1 MPQHRKQVTY
11 SQRPNHA
18 ARSAHARGE
27 RQFRTYDTSYIRPK
41 KSKAPAIVAAVLA
54 VLVVGGL
61 AWGAL
66 TLFNS
71 CSAQSVELL
80 AEGQEATITVA
91 EGAGAKVVGEQL
103 AEARLVSNAGDFTKR
118 VNEMGVDSQL
128 KPGTYTFAGGMPLDA
143 IINQLTA
150 GPVANALTIPEGS
163 TLEAVAQSVATFTEN
178 RITADAFT
186 AAASDAS
193 AYAADYDF
201 LADAGTNSLEGFLF
215 PKTYEIGDD
224 ATAESVV
231 RMMLDQFKTETS
243 GLDWSYPQSQG
254 LTIYDAVKLASIVER
269 ESSGDEQIRAQVEE
283 STSDYDREKLQERLA
298 KLVGGVA
305 VVHVGAATEVEM
317 KEKKDRVEDA
327 LNATRAAVEEGI
339 VPGGGTALIRVSKVL
354 DSIKPADDDE
364 LAGVNIIRNAIEA
377 PLRQIAHNAGF
388 EGSIVVEKV
397 RQGKDGFGF
406 NAATGEYEDLIKAGV
421 IDPKKV
427 ARIALQNAASVAS
440 LLLTTECAIAEKP
453 EPKKDMP
460 AMPDMGGMGG
470 MGGMY

>member
-91 EGAGAKVVGEQL
+91 EGAGDKVVGEQL

-128 KPGTYTFAGGMPLDA
+128 KPGTYTFAGGMSLDA

-150 GPVANALTIPEGS
+150 GPVANALTISEGS

-269 ESSGDEQIRAQVEE
+269 ESSGDEQIRAQV
-283 STSDYDREKLQERLA
+283 
-298 KLVGGVA
+298 
-305 VVHVGAATEVEM
+305 
-317 KEKKDRVEDA
+317 
-327 LNATRAAVEEGI
+327 
-339 VPGGGTALIRVSKVL
+339 
-354 DSIKPADDDE
+354 
-364 LAGVNIIRNAIEA
+364 
-377 PLRQIAHNAGF
+377 
-388 EGSIVVEKV
+388 
-397 RQGKDGFGF
+397 
-406 NAATGEYEDLIKAGV
+406 
-421 IDPKKV
+421 
-427 ARIALQNAASVAS
+427 ASVFYNRLNNFGDPNYGFLQSDA
-440 LLLTTECAIAEKP
+440 TTAYELGHDPTP
-453 EPKKDMP
+453 EDIKNPTPFNTYTNTGLPPTPICSPGLDCLQAVCNP
-460 AMPDMGGMGG
+460 AQTNYFFFYFAPDESGTMQ
-470 MGGMY
+470 YYFSETYEEHQQTFS

>member
-80 AEGQEATITVA
+80 AEGQEATIAVA

-128 KPGTYTFAGGMPLDA
+128 KPGTYTFAGGMSLDA

-193 AYAADYDF
+193 SYAADYDF

-269 ESSGDEQIRAQVEE
+269 ESSGDEQIRAQV
-283 STSDYDREKLQERLA
+283 
-298 KLVGGVA
+298 
-305 VVHVGAATEVEM
+305 
-317 KEKKDRVEDA
+317 
-327 LNATRAAVEEGI
+327 
-339 VPGGGTALIRVSKVL
+339 
-354 DSIKPADDDE
+354 
-364 LAGVNIIRNAIEA
+364 
-377 PLRQIAHNAGF
+377 
-388 EGSIVVEKV
+388 
-397 RQGKDGFGF
+397 
-406 NAATGEYEDLIKAGV
+406 
-421 IDPKKV
+421 
-427 ARIALQNAASVAS
+427 ASVFYNRLNNFGDPNYGFLQSDA
-440 LLLTTECAIAEKP
+440 TTAYELGHDPTP
-453 EPKKDMP
+453 EDIKNPTPFNTYTNTGLPPTPICSPGLDCLQAVCNP
-460 AMPDMGGMGG
+460 AQTNYFFFYFAPDESGTMQ
-470 MGGMY
+470 YYFSETYEEHQQTFS

>member
-80 AEGQEATITVA
+80 AEGREATITVA

-128 KPGTYTFAGGMPLDA
+128 KPGTYTFAGGMSLDA

-224 ATAESVV
+224 AAAESVV

-243 GLDWSYPQSQG
+243 GLNWSYPQSQG

-269 ESSGDEQIRAQVEE
+269 ESSGDEQIRAQV
-283 STSDYDREKLQERLA
+283 
-298 KLVGGVA
+298 
-305 VVHVGAATEVEM
+305 
-317 KEKKDRVEDA
+317 
-327 LNATRAAVEEGI
+327 
-339 VPGGGTALIRVSKVL
+339 
-354 DSIKPADDDE
+354 
-364 LAGVNIIRNAIEA
+364 
-377 PLRQIAHNAGF
+377 
-388 EGSIVVEKV
+388 
-397 RQGKDGFGF
+397 
-406 NAATGEYEDLIKAGV
+406 
-421 IDPKKV
+421 
-427 ARIALQNAASVAS
+427 ASVFYNRLNNFGDPNYGFLQSDA
-440 LLLTTECAIAEKP
+440 TTAYELGHDPTP
-453 EPKKDMP
+453 EDIKNPTPFNTYTNTGLPPTPICSPGLDCLQAVCNP
-460 AMPDMGGMGG
+460 AQTNYFFFYFAPDESGTMQ
-470 MGGMY
+470 YYFSETYEEHQQTFS

>member
-91 EGAGAKVVGEQL
+91 ECAGAKVVGEQL

-128 KPGTYTFAGGMPLDA
+128 KPGTYTFAGGMSLDA

-193 AYAADYDF
+193 SYAADYDF

-269 ESSGDEQIRAQVEE
+269 ESSGDEQIRAQV
-283 STSDYDREKLQERLA
+283 
-298 KLVGGVA
+298 
-305 VVHVGAATEVEM
+305 
-317 KEKKDRVEDA
+317 
-327 LNATRAAVEEGI
+327 
-339 VPGGGTALIRVSKVL
+339 
-354 DSIKPADDDE
+354 
-364 LAGVNIIRNAIEA
+364 
-377 PLRQIAHNAGF
+377 
-388 EGSIVVEKV
+388 
-397 RQGKDGFGF
+397 
-406 NAATGEYEDLIKAGV
+406 
-421 IDPKKV
+421 
-427 ARIALQNAASVAS
+427 ASVFYNRLNNFGDPNYGFLQSDA
-440 LLLTTECAIAEKP
+440 TTAYELGHDPTP
-453 EPKKDMP
+453 EDIKNPTPFNTYTNTGLPPTPICSPGLDCLQAVCNP
-460 AMPDMGGMGG
+460 AQTNYFFFYFAPDESGTMQ
-470 MGGMY
+470 YYFSETYEEHQQTFS

>member
-128 KPGTYTFAGGMPLDA
+128 KPGTYTFAGGMSLDA

-150 GPVANALTIPEGS
+150 GPVVNALTISEGS
-163 TLEAVAQSVATFTEN
+163 TLEN

-193 AYAADYDF
+193 SYAADYDF

-269 ESSGDEQIRAQVEE
+269 ESSGDEQIRAQV
-283 STSDYDREKLQERLA
+283 
-298 KLVGGVA
+298 
-305 VVHVGAATEVEM
+305 
-317 KEKKDRVEDA
+317 
-327 LNATRAAVEEGI
+327 
-339 VPGGGTALIRVSKVL
+339 
-354 DSIKPADDDE
+354 
-364 LAGVNIIRNAIEA
+364 
-377 PLRQIAHNAGF
+377 
-388 EGSIVVEKV
+388 
-397 RQGKDGFGF
+397 
-406 NAATGEYEDLIKAGV
+406 
-421 IDPKKV
+421 
-427 ARIALQNAASVAS
+427 ASVFYNRLNNFGDPNYGFLQSDA
-440 LLLTTECAIAEKP
+440 TTAYELGHDPTP
-453 EPKKDMP
+453 EDIKNPTPFNTYTNTGLPPTPICSPGLDCLQAVCNP
-460 AMPDMGGMGG
+460 AQTNYFFFYFAPDESGTMQ
-470 MGGMY
+470 YYFSETYEEHQQTFS

>member
-80 AEGQEATITVA
+80 AEGREATITVA

-128 KPGTYTFAGGMPLDA
+128 KPGTYTFAGGMSLDA

-215 PKTYEIGDD
+215 LKTYEIGDD

-269 ESSGDEQIRAQVEE
+269 ESSGDEQIRAQV
-283 STSDYDREKLQERLA
+283 
-298 KLVGGVA
+298 
-305 VVHVGAATEVEM
+305 
-317 KEKKDRVEDA
+317 
-327 LNATRAAVEEGI
+327 
-339 VPGGGTALIRVSKVL
+339 
-354 DSIKPADDDE
+354 
-364 LAGVNIIRNAIEA
+364 
-377 PLRQIAHNAGF
+377 
-388 EGSIVVEKV
+388 
-397 RQGKDGFGF
+397 
-406 NAATGEYEDLIKAGV
+406 
-421 IDPKKV
+421 
-427 ARIALQNAASVAS
+427 ASVFYNRLNNFGDPNYGFLQSDA
-440 LLLTTECAIAEKP
+440 TTAYELGHDPTP
-453 EPKKDMP
+453 EDIKNPTPFNTYTNTGLPPTPICSPGLDCLQAVCNP
-460 AMPDMGGMGG
+460 AQTNYFFFCFAPDESGTMQ
-470 MGGMY
+470 YYFSETYEEHQQTFS

>member
-54 VLVVGGL
+54 VLVVEGL

-128 KPGTYTFAGGMPLDA
+128 KPGTYTFAGGMSLDA

-193 AYAADYDF
+193 SYAADYDF

-269 ESSGDEQIRAQVEE
+269 ESSGDEQIRAQV
-283 STSDYDREKLQERLA
+283 
-298 KLVGGVA
+298 
-305 VVHVGAATEVEM
+305 
-317 KEKKDRVEDA
+317 
-327 LNATRAAVEEGI
+327 
-339 VPGGGTALIRVSKVL
+339 
-354 DSIKPADDDE
+354 
-364 LAGVNIIRNAIEA
+364 
-377 PLRQIAHNAGF
+377 
-388 EGSIVVEKV
+388 
-397 RQGKDGFGF
+397 
-406 NAATGEYEDLIKAGV
+406 
-421 IDPKKV
+421 
-427 ARIALQNAASVAS
+427 ASVFYNRLNNFGDPNYGFLQSDA
-440 LLLTTECAIAEKP
+440 TTAYELGHDPTP
-453 EPKKDMP
+453 EDIKNPTPFNTYTNTGLPPTPICSPGLDCLQAVCNP
-460 AMPDMGGMGG
+460 AQTNYFFFYFAPDESGTMQ
-470 MGGMY
+470 YYFSETYEEHQQTFS

>member
-128 KPGTYTFAGGMPLDA
+128 KPGTYTFAGGMSLDA

-269 ESSGDEQIRAQVEE
+269 ESSGDEQIRAQV
-283 STSDYDREKLQERLA
+283 
-298 KLVGGVA
+298 
-305 VVHVGAATEVEM
+305 
-317 KEKKDRVEDA
+317 
-327 LNATRAAVEEGI
+327 
-339 VPGGGTALIRVSKVL
+339 
-354 DSIKPADDDE
+354 
-364 LAGVNIIRNAIEA
+364 
-377 PLRQIAHNAGF
+377 
-388 EGSIVVEKV
+388 
-397 RQGKDGFGF
+397 
-406 NAATGEYEDLIKAGV
+406 
-421 IDPKKV
+421 
-427 ARIALQNAASVAS
+427 ASVFYNRLNNFGDPNYGFLQSDA
-440 LLLTTECAIAEKP
+440 TTAYELGHDPTP
-453 EPKKDMP
+453 EDIKNPTPFNTYTNTGLPPTPIRSPGLDCLQAVCNP
-460 AMPDMGGMGG
+460 AQTNYFFFYFAPDESGTMQ
-470 MGGMY
+470 YYFSETYEEHQQTFS

>member
-128 KPGTYTFAGGMPLDA
+128 KPGTYTFAGGMSLDA

-150 GPVANALTIPEGS
+150 GPVANAPTIPEGS

-224 ATAESVV
+224 AAAESVV

-243 GLDWSYPQSQG
+243 GLNWSYPQSQG

-269 ESSGDEQIRAQVEE
+269 ESSGDEQIRAQV
-283 STSDYDREKLQERLA
+283 
-298 KLVGGVA
+298 
-305 VVHVGAATEVEM
+305 
-317 KEKKDRVEDA
+317 
-327 LNATRAAVEEGI
+327 
-339 VPGGGTALIRVSKVL
+339 
-354 DSIKPADDDE
+354 
-364 LAGVNIIRNAIEA
+364 
-377 PLRQIAHNAGF
+377 
-388 EGSIVVEKV
+388 
-397 RQGKDGFGF
+397 
-406 NAATGEYEDLIKAGV
+406 
-421 IDPKKV
+421 
-427 ARIALQNAASVAS
+427 ASVFYNRLNNFGDPNYGFLQSDA
-440 LLLTTECAIAEKP
+440 TTAYELGHDPTP
-453 EPKKDMP
+453 EDIKNPTPFNTYTNTGLPPTPICSPGLDCLQAVCNP
-460 AMPDMGGMGG
+460 AQTNYFFFYFAPDESGTMQ
-470 MGGMY
+470 YYFSETYEEHQQTFS